1 VQSPNGCT
9 SFSFIQQPLQQR
21 FAAPRTIT
29 MSSLSALV
37 DAAEDNINRVAELN
51 DLAIEHWMKQDLVT
65 TEQVFTNALNR
76 LHALCHDTGI
86 GTLIQVPEL
95 SDGSM
100 MMTLCTPI
108 KLGNREHPA
117 DIYDRVFLLNHKN
130 KYKWKIG
137 SVKVVAAA
145 LCYHVALFHQLR
157 IQRNGD
163 LGGTGRLPREEHRFV
178 VRYYE
183 KANALLGRYMEA
195 TRSPLWL
202 FQTALWHNI
211 GLCYQPIALSD
222 SCAVYVYLENI
233 KSVVNWIET
242 EDRSFF
248 KGAIL
253 FAELQQPHSAGA
265 RVFG

>member
-1 VQSPNGCT
+1 
-9 SFSFIQQPLQQR
+9 
-21 FAAPRTIT
+21 

-51 DLAIEHWMKQDLVT
+51 DIAIEHWMKKDLVT
-65 TEQVFTNALNR
+65 TEQIFKNALNR

-130 KYKWKIG
+130 KYNWTIG
-137 SVKVVAAA
+137 SVQVVAAA

-163 LGGTGRLPREEHRFV
+163 QGGTGRLPREEHRFV

-183 KANALLGRYMEA
+183 KANALLGRYMDA

-253 FAELQQPHSAGA
+253 FAELQQPCSAGA